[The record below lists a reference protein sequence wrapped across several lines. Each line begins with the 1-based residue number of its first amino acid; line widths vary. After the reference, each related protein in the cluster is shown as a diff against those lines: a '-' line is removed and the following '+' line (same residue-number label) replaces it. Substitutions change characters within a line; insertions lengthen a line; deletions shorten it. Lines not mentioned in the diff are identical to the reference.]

1 MARERPQRT
10 DDELLAVSRHLLYE
24 IEMLAHTASWLY
36 TIMVVAEDPDPK
48 TRSTLRNAML
58 ESWALHLRNLLS
70 FIYDNR
76 PGKGAAVAA
85 DFVDGDWQQL
95 RRELPPAL
103 RLARTRASKEIAH
116 LLYGRAKLSDEQR
129 TWHLA
134 PILVELSKVLHR
146 FLESVPDARLQPDF
160 RERAFAALPDGGV
173 TMSPHGLSVASSSMI
188 SLVEF
193 KKSLGDG

>member
-10 DDELLAVSRHLLYE
+10 DEELRAFSRHLLYE

-58 ESWALHLRNLLS
+58 EAWALHLRNLLS
-70 FIYDNR
+70 FIYDDR

-85 DFVDGDWQQL
+85 DFVNGDWQQL
-95 RRELPPAL
+95 RGELPPVL
-103 RLARTRASKEIAH
+103 RLARTKASKEVAH
-116 LLYGRAKLSDEQR
+116 LLYRRAKLSDGQR

-146 FLESVPDARLQPDF
+146 FLDSVPDTRLQRDF
-160 RERAFAALPDGGV
+160 GERALAALPDHGV

-193 KKSLGDG
+193 KASIGDG